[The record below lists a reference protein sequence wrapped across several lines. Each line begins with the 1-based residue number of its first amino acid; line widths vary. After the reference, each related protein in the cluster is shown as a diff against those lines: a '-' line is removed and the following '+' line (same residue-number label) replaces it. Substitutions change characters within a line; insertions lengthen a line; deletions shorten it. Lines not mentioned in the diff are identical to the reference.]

1 MTKTTTPVEPT
12 PLASTTPAGRAG
24 ISLYR
29 CQMLAYNLVAVAGR
43 LLRGQP
49 HDAPGE
55 HLDDYLRL
63 GWLRWDAEGA
73 RLRLTPEG
81 AKVGS
86 SAA

>member
-1 MTKTTTPVEPT
+1 
-12 PLASTTPAGRAG
+12 
-24 ISLYR
+24 
-29 CQMLAYNLVAVAGR
+29 MLAYNLVAVAGR
-43 LLRGQP
+43 LVRGQP

-73 RLRLTPEG
+73 RLRLSPEG
-81 AKVGS
+81 AKVCS

>member
-1 MTKTTTPVEPT
+1 MTTTPVEPT
-12 PLASTTPAGRAG
+12 PLASATPAAHAG

-29 CQMLAYNLVAVAGR
+29 SQMLAYNLVAVASR
-43 LLRGQP
+43 LVRGQP

-81 AKVGS
+81 AKVCS